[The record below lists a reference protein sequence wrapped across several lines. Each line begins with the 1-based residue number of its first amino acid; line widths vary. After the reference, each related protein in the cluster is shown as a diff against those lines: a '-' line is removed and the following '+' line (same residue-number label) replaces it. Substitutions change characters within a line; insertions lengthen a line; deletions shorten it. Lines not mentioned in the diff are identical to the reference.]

1 MPRDKDTISRFH
13 NRYSLPVTDAALAV
27 EREVIG
33 ANVGA
38 SGYTT
43 VAQADALIPELRL
56 RPGTLLLDVGAGRGW
71 PGLYLAKETGC
82 DVVLADVPAPGLA
95 TALARADEA
104 GISNHAY
111 PVRAAAEHLPF
122 RARTFDAIV
131 HTNTL

>member
-1 MPRDKDTISRFH
+1 MARDKDTISRFH

-56 RPGTLLLDVGAGRGW
+56 RPGTQLLDVGAGRGW
-71 PGLYLAKETGC
+71 PGLYLARKTGC

-104 GISNHAY
+104 GLSDRAH
-111 PVRAAAEHLPF
+111 PVRAAAEHFPF
-122 RARTFDAIV
+122 QSGTFDAVV
-131 HTNTL
+131 HTDTL

>member
-1 MPRDKDTISRFH
+1 MTRNKDTISRFH

-43 VAQADALIPELRL
+43 VAQANALIPELRL

-71 PGLYLAKETGC
+71 PGLYLARKTGC

-104 GISNHAY
+104 GLSDRAH
-111 PVRAAAEHLPF
+111 PVRAAAQHLPF
-122 RARTFDAIV
+122 RSGMFDAVV
-131 HTNTL
+131 HTDTL

>member
-71 PGLYLAKETGC
+71 PGLYLAQETGC
-82 DVVLADVPAPGLA
+82 HVVLADVPAP
-95 TALARADEA
+95 ALAAALERAHEA
-104 GISNHAY
+104 SLSGRAY
-111 PVRAAAEHLPF
+111 PVRATAEHLPF
-122 RARTFDAIV
+122 QSGMFDAVV
-131 HTNTL
+131 HTDTL

>member
-1 MPRDKDTISRFH
+1 MTRDKDTISRFH

-71 PGLYLAKETGC
+71 PGLFLARETGC
-82 DVVLADVPAPGLA
+82 RVVLADIPAPGLA
-95 TALARADEA
+95 TAVKRANEA
-104 GISNHAY
+104 GLSNRASF
-111 PVRAAAEHLPF
+111 VRAAAEHLPF
-122 RARTFDAIV
+122 QSGMFDAVV
-131 HTNTL
+131 HTDTL

>member
-1 MPRDKDTISRFH
+1 MTRDKDTISRFH

-122 RARTFDAIV
+122 RPRTFDAIV
-131 HTNTL
+131 HTDTL

>member
-1 MPRDKDTISRFH
+1 MTRDKDTISRFH

-71 PGLYLAKETGC
+71 PGLYLAQETGC
-82 DVVLADVPAPGLA
+82 RVVLADIPAPGLA
-95 TALARADEA
+95 TAAKRANEA
-104 GISNHAY
+104 GLSNRTSF
-111 PVRAAAEHLPF
+111 VRAAAENLPF
-122 RARTFDAIV
+122 QSGMFDAVV
-131 HTNTL
+131 HTDTL

>member
-1 MPRDKDTISRFH
+1 MTRDKDTISRFH
-13 NRYSLPVTDAALAV
+13 NRYSLPVTDAGLAVAGGALAV

-71 PGLYLAKETGC
+71 PGPYLAQETGC
-82 DVVLADVPAPGLA
+82 HVVLADVPAPGLA
-95 TALARADEA
+95 TAAKRANEGGLSGRA
-104 GISNHAY
+104 SF
-111 PVRAAAEHLPF
+111 VRAAAGSLPF
-122 RARTFDAIV
+122 PSS
-131 HTNTL
+131 

>member
-1 MPRDKDTISRFH
+1 MTRDKDTISRFH

-71 PGLYLAKETGC
+71 PGLYLARKTGC

-95 TALARADEA
+95 AAVKRANEA
-104 GISNHAY
+104 GLSNRTS
-111 PVRAAAEHLPF
+111 PVRAAAQHLPF
-122 RARTFDAIV
+122 RSGMFDAVV
-131 HTNTL
+131 HTDTL

>member
-1 MPRDKDTISRFH
+1 MPREKDTLGRFH
-13 NRYSLPVTDAALAV
+13 SRYSLPVTDAALAV

-56 RPGTLLLDVGAGRGW
+56 RPGTQLLDVGAGRGW
-71 PGLYLAKETGC
+71 PGLYLARKTGC

-104 GISNHAY
+104 GLSGHAY
-111 PVRAAAEHLPF
+111 PVRAAAQHLPF
-122 RARTFDAIV
+122 RSGMFDAVV
-131 HTNTL
+131 HTDTL

>member
-1 MPRDKDTISRFH
+1 MTRNKDTISRFH

-95 TALARADEA
+95 AAVKRARE
-104 GISNHAY
+104 GRISDRASF
-111 PVRAAAEHLPF
+111 VRATAEHFPF
-122 RARTFDAIV
+122 QSGMFDAVV
-131 HTNTL
+131 HTDTL

>member
-1 MPRDKDTISRFH
+1 MAPDKRIVSRFQ

-38 SGYTT
+38 NGYTT
-43 VAQADALIPELRL
+43 VAQANALIPELRL

-71 PGLYLAKETGC
+71 PGLYLARKTGC

-131 HTNTL
+131 HTDTL

>member
-1 MPRDKDTISRFH
+1 MPREKDTIGRF
-13 NRYSLPVTDAALAV
+13 NSRYSLPVTDAALAV

-43 VAQADALIPELRL
+43 VAQADALIPQLRL

-71 PGLYLAKETGC
+71 PGLYLARKTGC

-104 GISNHAY
+104 GLSGHAY
-111 PVRAAAEHLPF
+111 PVRAAAQHLPF
-122 RARTFDAIV
+122 RSGTFDAVV
-131 HTNTL
+131 HTDTL

>member
-1 MPRDKDTISRFH
+1 MARDKDTISRFH

-71 PGLYLAKETGC
+71 PGLYLAQETGC
-82 DVVLADVPAPGLA
+82 RVVLADVPAPGLA

-104 GISNHAY
+104 SLSNQ
-111 PVRAAAEHLPF
+111 
-122 RARTFDAIV
+122 
-131 HTNTL
+131 

>member
-1 MPRDKDTISRFH
+1 MTRDKDTISRFN

-43 VAQADALIPELRL
+43 VAQADALILELRL

-71 PGLYLAKETGC
+71 PGLYLARETGC
-82 DVVLADVPAPGLA
+82 DVVLADVPAP
-95 TALARADEA
+95 ALAAALERAHEA
-104 GISNHAY
+104 SLSGRAY
-111 PVRAAAEHLPF
+111 PVRA
-122 RARTFDAIV
+122 
-131 HTNTL
+131 

>member
-1 MPRDKDTISRFH
+1 MTRDKDTIRRFH

-56 RPGTLLLDVGAGRGW
+56 RAGTLLLDVGAGRGW
-71 PGLYLAKETGC
+71 PGLYLAQETGC
-82 DVVLADVPAPGLA
+82 DVVLADIPAPGLA
-95 TALARADEA
+95 TAVKRANEA
-104 GISNHAY
+104 GLSNRASF
-111 PVRAAAEHLPF
+111 VRAAAEHLPF
-122 RARTFDAIV
+122 QSSMFDAVV
-131 HTNTL
+131 HTDTL

>member
-1 MPRDKDTISRFH
+1 MTRDKDTISRFH

-43 VAQADALIPELRL
+43 VAQANALIPELRL

-71 PGLYLAKETGC
+71 PGLYLAQETGC
-82 DVVLADVPAPGLA
+82 DVVLADIPAPGLA
-95 TALARADEA
+95 TAAKRANEA
-104 GISNHAY
+104 GLSNRTSF
-111 PVRAAAEHLPF
+111 VRAAAEHLPF
-122 RARTFDAIV
+122 QSGMFDAVV
-131 HTNTL
+131 HTDTL

>member
-1 MPRDKDTISRFH
+1 MTRDKDTISRFH

-71 PGLYLAKETGC
+71 PGLYLARKTGC
-82 DVVLADVPAPGLA
+82 DVVLADIPAP
-95 TALARADEA
+95 ALAAAAKRANEA
-104 GISNHAY
+104 GLSGRAS
-111 PVRAAAEHLPF
+111 PLRAAADYLPF
-122 RARTFDAIV
+122 QSSVFDAVV
-131 HTNTL
+131 HTDTL

>member
-71 PGLYLAKETGC
+71 PGLYLARETGC
-82 DVVLADVPAPGLA
+82 DVVLADIPAPGLA
-95 TALARADEA
+95 AAVKRAIKE
-104 GISNHAY
+104 GLSNRTSF
-111 PVRAAAEHLPF
+111 VRAAAEHLPF
-122 RARTFDAIV
+122 QSGMFDAVV
-131 HTNTL
+131 HTDTL